1 MNIEDGVKAVSNPEK
16 NLKKKTT
23 LRLAVKLADQTP
35 PFPLPWKIRIFHYIF
50 SSFYHCAKELIIV
63 WLMAKASLQHSLS
76 PL

>member
-35 PFPLPWKIRIFHYIF
+35 PFPPPLEGPEF
-50 SSFYHCAKELIIV
+50 SKFSITFLVHFII
-63 WLMAKASLQHSLS
+63 A
-76 PL
+76 PRN

>member
-1 MNIEDGVKAVSNPEK
+1 MNIEEK
-16 NLKKKTT
+16 LEKKTT

-35 PFPLPWKIRIFHYIF
+35 PSPLPWKIRIFQIFHYIF

-63 WLMAKASLQHSLS
+63 WLRAKASLQHSLS